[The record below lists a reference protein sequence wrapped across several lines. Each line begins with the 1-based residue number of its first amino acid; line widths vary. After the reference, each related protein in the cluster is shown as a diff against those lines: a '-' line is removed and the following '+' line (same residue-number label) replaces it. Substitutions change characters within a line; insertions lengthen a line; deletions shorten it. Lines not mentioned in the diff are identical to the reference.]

1 MVRLQEIVAPVLRA
15 RGKKVRV
22 WKIDEARRLIH
33 ALTLTLS
40 QRARE
45 S

>member
-1 MVRLQEIVAPVLRA
+1 VS
-15 RGKKVRV
+15 
-22 WKIDEARRLIH
+22 

-45 S
+45 LVFNPKSKIANPKFI

>member
-1 MVRLQEIVAPVLRA
+1 VEDR
-15 RGKKVRV
+15 RV
-22 WKIDEARRLIH
+22 RRLIH

-45 S
+45 T